1 MAAASGTAVCLA
13 ATGTAVCLAGLA
25 ARHGRGSAVSGPDA
39 GAADAICGAAGRAC
53 PAACGTPGGPPCA
66 VRSTAAIAPPMMI
79 AGTTIRA
86 VTPVRKLIS
95 SSQAYTAVR
104 IVAYR

>member
-13 ATGTAVCLAGLA
+13 TGTAVCLAGLGV
-25 ARHGRGSAVSGPDA
+25 RHGRGSAVSGPGA
-39 GAADAICGAAGRAC
+39 GATDAACGPPGGAC
-53 PAACGTPGGPPCA
+53 PAACGTMGGPPCA
-66 VRSTAAIAPPMMI
+66 VSSTPAIAPPMMI

-86 VTPVRKLIS
+86 VSPVRKLIS

-104 IVAYR
+104 TVACR